1 MNRFRFRFRSV
12 LRFREAREEEKKQ
25 EFGIKLTRLKHEEDE
40 LGGIVNTS
48 KNHDMLMEKS
58 GHGRTSVRTLM
69 YNYFYARFLDKSISD
84 QQNAVV
90 SAEDDVEA
98 KRIELTEAT
107 KKKKIL
113 ERLKEREL
121 EDYNRAI
128 VKEEQTLIDEIATQR
143 FDRDVE

>member
-1 MNRFRFRFRSV
+1 MNLFRFRFRNV
-12 LRFREAREEEKKQ
+12 LRFREAKEEQKKQ
-25 EFGIKLTRLKHEEDE
+25 ELGIKLNRLKHAEDE
-40 LGGIVNTS
+40 LNGIVNTS
-48 KNHDMLMEKS
+48 KKHDIMMEKS
-58 GHGRTSVRTLM
+58 AQGRTSVRTLI
-69 YNYFYARFLDKSISD
+69 YNYFYARFLDKSKSNQEKTVD
-84 QQNAVV
+84 VAK
-90 SAEDDVEA
+90 EDVEA
-98 KRIELTEAT
+98 KRIELIEAT